1 MVSELEEGMIRLA
14 NALDTEG
21 MIDLTRRFVE
31 DIRHGREA
39 VNRELLPWLTEI
51 DKGWTGVL
59 FLGMGGS
66 AAGGDFISALSDHN
80 GSIPISCNRGYDLP
94 NWWTPDWLVVATSY
108 SGNTE
113 ETLEAC
119 EQAMSQD
126 GTIVVISSGGILS
139 GMCELS
145 ESMYLISCPGGQP
158 PRSAFGH
165 IFSRQLSLLVEIGV
179 LQLEITDEAL
189 QRLQAAVDDSDIIAY
204 PEGDVASLA
213 LNMMDNPIAI
223 LGPRE
228 LLPAINRFKNQL
240 NENSA
245 RFARIG
251 VFPEVNHNESVAWGG
266 VGDDQDPESSNQA
279 LALLSWDGMH
289 DRVEQRMDWFVSN
302 CPTDL
307 AWRIH
312 GDGESLL
319 ECLLHLCIMMDWLSI
334 ALGLLHGKNPSA
346 IVPIISL
353 KQYLA
358 QINQ

>member
-1 MVSELEEGMIRLA
+1 MSDVEEGMIRLA
-14 NALDTEG
+14 NALDTQG
-21 MIDLTRRFVE
+21 MIGLTRSFVD
-31 DIRHGREA
+31 DIRKGREA

-66 AAGGDFISALSDHN
+66 AAGGDFISALSDYD
-80 GSIPISCNRGYDLP
+80 GSIPIRCNRGYDLP

-113 ETLEAC
+113 ETLSAC
-119 EQAMSQD
+119 EQALSQN
-126 GTIVVISSGGILS
+126 GTIIAISSGGILS

-145 ESMYLISCPGGQP
+145 ETMYLISCPGGQP

-179 LQLEITDEAL
+179 LQCEITNSAL
-189 QRLQAAVDDSDIIAY
+189 NRLQEAVEDCDIITQ

-213 LNMMDNPIAI
+213 LNMIENPIAI

-251 VFPEVNHNESVAWGG
+251 VFPEMNHNESVAWGG
-266 VGDDQDPESSNQA
+266 VGEHQDPEATNQA

-289 DRVEQRMDWFVSN
+289 TRVEQRMDWFVTN

-334 ALGLLHGKNPSA
+334 ALALLHGKNPSA
-346 IVPIISL
+346 IEPIISL
-353 KQYLA
+353 KEYLA

>member
-1 MVSELEEGMIRLA
+1 MVIEVEEGIIRLA

-21 MIDLTRRFVE
+21 MIGLTRLFVH
-31 DIRHGREA
+31 DIRIGRDS
-39 VNRELLPWLTEI
+39 VNRELLPWLTDI
-51 DKGWTGVL
+51 DRGWTGVL

-66 AAGGDFISALSDHN
+66 AAGGDFISALSDHD
-80 GSIPISCNRGYDLP
+80 GSIPIRCNRGYDLP

-119 EQAMSQD
+119 EQAMIQD

-158 PRSAFGH
+158 PRSAFGQ
-165 IFSRQLSLLVEIGV
+165 IFSRQLSLMLELGI
-179 LQLEITDEAL
+179 LNCEITDIAL
-189 QRLQAAVDDSDIIAY
+189 QRLQDAVIDCDIISN

-213 LNMMDNPIAI
+213 LNMLENPIAI
-223 LGPRE
+223 LGPDE
-228 LLPAINRFKNQL
+228 LSPVINRFKNQL

-245 RFARIG
+245 RFARTG
-251 VFPEVNHNESVAWGG
+251 LFPEMNHNESVAWGG
-266 VGDDQDPESSNQA
+266 VGDDQDPNSEIQA
-279 LALLSWDGMH
+279 LILISWDRMH
-289 DRVEQRMDWFVSN
+289 PRVIQRMDWFVSN
-302 CPTDL
+302 CPTEL

-312 GDGESLL
+312 GDGESLV
-319 ECLLHLCIMMDWLSI
+319 ECLLHVCIMTDWLTI
-334 ALGLLHGKNPSA
+334 ALALLHGKNPSK
-346 IVPIISL
+346 IEPIHSL
-353 KQYLA
+353 KEYLA